1 MVESFLYLGT
11 VMKSVSQRTGDGC
24 QWTVFGNMT
33 TELRIGNVFLRMS
46 FVPGDAG
53 VDFFVFTPLCSLAA
67 AVQSSQ

>member
-1 MVESFLYLGT
+1 MEGFHDMDT
-11 VMKSVSQRTGDGC
+11 VMKSVLQRTGDGC